1 MVWWQILLIVIA
13 ALAAALVL
21 FFAVTFALYW
31 FNADMKFINWFYNKM
46 SKHYDNMKRDREL

>member
-1 MVWWQILLIVIA
+1 MLIVIA
-13 ALAAALVL
+13 ALAAALIL

>member
-13 ALAAALVL
+13 ALAAALIL

-31 FNADMKFINWFYNKM
+31 FNADMKFIHWFYNKI